1 MTDIPKYAATAESG
15 EEEIIWCGTGDTP
28 EEALKAFTAQPILDY
43 AQENSIPDGE
53 EIEVN
58 IWTVSTPLDGGWE
71 PEQILPHWK
80 WCLKDF
86 VETKI
91 VVLEQ
96 A

>member
-43 AQENSIPDGE
+43 SQENSILDGE

-58 IWTVSTPLDGGWE
+58 IWTIEPLAGGWP
-71 PEQILPHWK
+71 PEQIEPHWK

-86 VETKI
+86 IETRT
-91 VVLEQ
+91 VVLQ
-96 A
+96 KA